1 MKKILSMAAFVT
13 FAVMLTSCFKPEPAK
28 NNEGVDALLG
38 YWEVIHIT
46 DDDYE
51 YEVFDDGSHGPKVSK
66 YKFSSGISPND
77 GNEEYVVIRFTEA
90 YTILIATDCIDH
102 NPMLNIPLS
111 YRYVDGKLYDGFG
124 FTDFETGLD
133 YTGVSVK
140 NDIMYLTLI
149 ENYPSRDDGKF
160 YAYDT
165 RKVTLRRIE

>member
-1 MKKILSMAAFVT
+1 M
-13 FAVMLTSCFKPEPAK
+13 
-28 NNEGVDALLG
+28 
-38 YWEVIHIT
+38 
-46 DDDYE
+46 
-51 YEVFDDGSHGPKVSK
+51 
-66 YKFSSGISPND
+66 
-77 GNEEYVVIRFTEA
+77 
-90 YTILIATDCIDH
+90 IATDCIDH
-102 NPMLNIPLS
+102 KPMLNIPLS